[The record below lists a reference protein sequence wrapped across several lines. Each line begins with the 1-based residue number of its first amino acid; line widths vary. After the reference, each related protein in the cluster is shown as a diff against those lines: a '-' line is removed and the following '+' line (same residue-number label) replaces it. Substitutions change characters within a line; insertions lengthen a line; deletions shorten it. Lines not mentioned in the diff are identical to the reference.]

1 MEQKMKKYVQ
11 PERKMYLSDDREV
24 IVRYDYSPA
33 ERQWFDARAGVGS
46 PGCDAELCITEINLG
61 NGFISIDQSGLDDA
75 EIEIERLEDRLMV
88 DISEEES
95 ESNAAFEEAE
105 YNAWKDSRSLEE
117 V

>member
-1 MEQKMKKYVQ
+1 MKKYIQ
-11 PERKMYLSDDREV
+11 PEREMFLSDDREV

-33 ERQWFDARAGVGS
+33 ESQWFDARAGVGS

-61 NGFISIDQSGLDDA
+61 NGFVSIDQSGLDDA
-75 EIEIERLEDRLMV
+75 EIERLEDRLMV

-95 ESNAAFEEAE
+95 ERNAEFEEAE
-105 YNAWKDSRSLEE
+105 YNAWKDSRSLED

>member
-1 MEQKMKKYVQ
+1 MKKYVQ
-11 PERKMYLSDDREV
+11 PERDMYLSDDTVV

-33 ERQWFDARAGVGS
+33 EDQWFDARAGVGS

-61 NGFISIDQSGLDDA
+61 NGFVSIDKSGLDDA
-75 EIEIERLEDRLMV
+75 EIERLEDRLMV

-95 ESNAAFEEAE
+95 ERNAEFEEAE
-105 YNAWKDSRSLEE
+105 YNAWKDSRSLED

>member
-1 MEQKMKKYVQ
+1 MKKYIQ
-11 PERKMYLSDDREV
+11 PEREMFLSDDREV
-24 IVRYDYSPA
+24 IVRYDYSPE

-61 NGFISIDQSGLDDA
+61 NGFVSIDKSGLDDA
-75 EIEIERLEDRLMV
+75 EIERLEDRLMV

-95 ESNAAFEEAE
+95 ERNAEFEEAE
-105 YNAWKDSRSLEE
+105 YNAWKDSRSLED

>member
-1 MEQKMKKYVQ
+1 MKKYVQ

-33 ERQWFDARAGVGS
+33 EDQWFDARAGVGS

-61 NGFISIDQSGLDDA
+61 NGFVSIDQSGLDDA
-75 EIEIERLEDRLMV
+75 EIERLEDRLIV

-95 ESNAAFEEAE
+95 ERNAEFEEAE
-105 YNAWKDSRSLEE
+105 YNAWKDSRSLDEL
-117 V
+117 

>member
-1 MEQKMKKYVQ
+1 MKKYVQ
-11 PERKMYLSDDREV
+11 PERDMYLSDDTVV

-33 ERQWFDARAGVGS
+33 ENQWFDARAGVGS
-46 PGCDAELCITEINLG
+46 PGSDAELYITEINLG
-61 NGFISIDQSGLDDA
+61 NGFVSIDQSGLDDA
-75 EIEIERLEDRLMV
+75 EIERLEDRLMV
-88 DISEEES
+88 DIAEEES